1 MPRGPFQGVCLVH
14 DEGSIV
20 PEDPRF
26 GLLIAQEEGVVDDD
40 QVGTPGMS
48 ASGDGEAVVVELADR
63 PEAARRIVVQPV
75 PQLPGPWIGEEHA
88 VLLYVPCIGLKE
100 PSSERGKVR
109 EEVLLQSFD
118 YLPKDHLPATQTQVI
133 PAPLEKCDLGLWSKK
148 GEEERKVLL
157 IDLFLKLL
165 GASGEDKAGIRVIF
179 QVEEGGH
186 EVGEGL
192 SRSGACLD
200 NECSTLLESSAD
212 LCRHLTLAGTILERG
227 HCLCH
232 P

>member
-1 MPRGPFQGVCLVH
+1 MRLVH
-14 DEGSIV
+14 DEGGIV
-20 PEDPRF
+20 PKDPRF

-63 PEAARRIVVQPV
+63 PEAAGRIVVQPV

-88 VLLYVPCIGLKE
+88 VLLDVPCIGLKE
-100 PSSERGKVR
+100 PAGERSEEG

-118 YLPKDHLPATQTQVI
+118 HLPKDHLPATQTQVV
-133 PAPLEKCDLGLWSKK
+133 PASLEEGDLDLWSEE
-148 GEEERKVLL
+148 GEEEGEVLL

-165 GASGEDKAGIRVIF
+165 GAGREDEAGIRVIF
-179 QVEEGGH
+179 QVEEGRH

-200 NECSTLLESSAD
+200 NECSTLFERSAN
-212 LCRHLTLAGTILERG
+212 LCRHLALAGTILE
-227 HCLCH
+227 
-232 P
+232 